1 MASLVHYP
9 LLVTE
14 GGRKQIRS
22 RAELLAK
29 FNSIFN
35 ASVRAAILNATADD
49 VWGNSHG
56 FMVGRGVI
64 WFDGI
69 VPRNQ
74 GATAQANYP
83 FRLITVNPAY
93 P

>member
-1 MASLVHYP
+1 
-9 LLVTE
+9 VTE
-14 GGRKQIRS
+14 GGRKQIHS
-22 RAELLAK
+22 RAQLLSK
-29 FNSIFN
+29 FSSIFN
-35 ASVRAAILNATADD
+35 PTVRAAILKATADD

-56 FMVGRGVI
+56 FMIGRGVI

-74 GATAQANYP
+74 QPIEHGNYP